1 MPKRFLLIFL
11 SSLLIKSQAQ
21 DRSPVKFGKISPAD
35 FKTIYRIDSTASAV
49 IIADIGYSEITV
61 NLKGWFSIQ
70 FKHFK
75 RIHILKQDGYG
86 LANVEIPLYIEGNNE
101 EELRTFK
108 AHTYNLENGKLV
120 ETKIDARNAVYK
132 TTISKNH
139 LAKKFTF
146 PAVKEG
152 SIIEYEYTINS
163 DFIFNLQPWEFQGD
177 HPCLWSEYEV
187 SIPEF
192 FYYVFLQQGE
202 IVKTQQ
208 TRQEN
213 FRVAD
218 ARSASSSKTDPF
230 IASVTDYRMVM
241 KNIPVLKEEVYTST
255 LNNHKAKVEFQL
267 KEIRQPLPVQTYM
280 ESWEAFCLELL
291 KDENFGAQ
299 LSKENSWL
307 NDELKIALQN
317 ANSDGQKAK
326 NIYQYIQEN
335 FTCTNYNKLYSDQPL
350 KNILKNKSGSEAEIN
365 LLLVAMLRKAKLAAD
380 PVMLST
386 RSHGYIYAAY
396 PIIDRF
402 NYVICRVTIDNRAF
416 YLDAS
421 RPTLGFGHLHWECYN
436 GHARVINEEATPI
449 DFSPDSLIEKKI
461 TSSMLFTNEKGEIV
475 GSMQQTPGYY
485 ESYFIRTQVKEKGLK
500 EFLKEAERDF
510 PSDIEVKNY
519 RIDSL
524 EKFDERVE
532 VNCDVKV
539 NLEKKDIIYF
549 DPMLGEGFT
558 ENPFASAER
567 TYPVEMPYTIDEIFV
582 LRMDVPQG
590 YELEELPKST
600 TVNFDEGGHSYLEYI
615 VENSNRVISF
625 RSRVKITRSYFLPHE
640 YKALHDFFN
649 LVVNKHSERIV
660 FKKIKKL

>member
-1 MPKRFLLIFL
+1 MPKRFLLIIL
-11 SSLLIKSQAQ
+11 SSFLIKSQAQ

-35 FKTIYRIDSTASAV
+35 FKTIYRIDSMASAV
-49 IIADIGYSEITV
+49 IIADIGYSEIAA

-75 RIHILKQDGYG
+75 RVHILKQDGYA
-86 LANVEIPLYIEGNNE
+86 LANVEIPLYVEGNNE
-101 EELRTFK
+101 EELRTIK

-120 ETKIDARNAVYK
+120 ETKVDVRNAVYK
-132 TTISKNH
+132 TSLSKNH
-139 LAKKFTF
+139 LVKKFTF
-146 PAVKEG
+146 PAVKQG
-152 SIIEYEYTINS
+152 SIIEYEYTVNS

-202 IVKTQQ
+202 IAKTQQ

-213 FRVAD
+213 FRVTD
-218 ARSASSSKTDPF
+218 ARTASSSKTDPF

-267 KEIRQPLPVQTYM
+267 KEIRQPLPVQAYM

-299 LSKENSWL
+299 LSRENGWL

-317 ANSDGQKAK
+317 AISDEQKAK
-326 NIYQYIQEN
+326 NIYQYVQEN
-335 FTCTNYNKLYSDQPL
+335 FTCTNYNKLYIDQAL
-350 KNILKNKSGSEAEIN
+350 KSILKNRRGSEAEIN
-365 LLLVAMLRKAKLAAD
+365 LLLVAMLRKAKLDAD

-386 RSHGYIYAAY
+386 KSHGYTYTAY

-402 NYVICRVTIDNRAF
+402 NYVICRITINNRTF

-421 RPTLGFGHLHWECYN
+421 RSGLGFGHLHWECYN
-436 GHARVINEEATPI
+436 GHARVINEEATPV

-510 PSDIEVKNY
+510 PSDIEAKNY

-524 EKFDERVE
+524 EKFDERVQ
-532 VNCDVKV
+532 VTCDVKV
-539 NLEKKDIIYF
+539 NFEKKDIIFF

-558 ENPFASAER
+558 ENPFSSTRR

-582 LRMDVPQG
+582 LRMDVPRG

-600 TVNFDEGGHSYLEYI
+600 RVNFDEDGHSYLEYI
-615 VENSNRVISF
+615 VESNHRVISF